1 MNRLKVGTYISQS
14 QSDTRQVSS
23 AVFAVGL
30 LAFGLR
36 LPSSEPEPFFWGF
49 FASPSPPARVSPDQS
64 DCISPLTILHRK
76 S

>member
-36 LPSSEPEPFFWGF
+36 LPSSEPEPFFGGSLL
-49 FASPSPPARVSPDQS
+49 AQAPARVSPEVGS
-64 DCISPLTILHRK
+64 
-76 S
+76 